1 MGILAIGKGTVSK
14 REAGR
19 EVNSELIERFC
30 KKGCIAGANNNAKE
44 E

>member
-30 KKGCIAGANNNAKE
+30 KKVCIGGASNNAKE

>member
-1 MGILAIGKGTVSK
+1 MGILAIKKGTVSK

-19 EVNSELIERFC
+19 EVNSEFIERLW
-30 KKGCIAGANNNAKE
+30 KKGCVDGANNNAKE

>member
-14 REAGR
+14 REAGW

-30 KKGCIAGANNNAKE
+30 RKGYIGGASNNAKE